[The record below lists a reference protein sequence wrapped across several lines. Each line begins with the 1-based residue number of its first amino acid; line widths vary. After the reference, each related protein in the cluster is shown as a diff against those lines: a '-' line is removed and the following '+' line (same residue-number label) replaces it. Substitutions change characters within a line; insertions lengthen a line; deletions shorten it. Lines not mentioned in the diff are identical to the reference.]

1 MHPVPNLRIRQ
12 VNAGPIQGAGEFVLY
27 WMTAFRRVRW
37 NFSLQRALEH
47 CRELNK
53 PLVILEAL
61 RTRYRWASDRL
72 HRFVIEGMAANER
85 AVAAAGNPGV
95 LYFPYVEPAPG
106 MGSGLLAEFAQRSCV
121 VVTDDFPCF
130 FLPKLVQLAGK
141 QLTVKLE
148 AIDSNGL
155 VPLRATDQAFTMAFH
170 FRRWLQKNLPQWL
183 EKSEFP
189 SSDPLKHYELPTSQP
204 LPISISRR
212 WKPADLPALLTDRGL
227 QSLPIDHQVLPTIT
241 TGGSDA
247 GATALKTFLKQKL
260 PRYKD
265 ERSQPEENVASG
277 VSPYL
282 HFGHLS
288 AHEIFA
294 AAVKPERW
302 SLDCLAKNAT
312 GKNEGWWGTA
322 PPLESFLDELITWR
336 EIGFNFCTHR
346 SDYDQYESLPAWC
359 QKTLAAHARDPR
371 PHLYE
376 LDQFEA
382 AATHDPLWNAAQ
394 RQLVR
399 EGRIH
404 NYLRMLWGK
413 KVLEWSASPQDALQ
427 TLIHLNNKY
436 ALDGRDPNSYS
447 GIFWC
452 LGRYDRP
459 WAPERPIFGMIR
471 YMSSENTAKKL
482 RVKKYLQQYGSTVL
496 LPLPGTPGTP
506 GNSQRRGRG

>member
-1 MHPVPNLRIRQ
+1 MHSVPAIRIRP
-12 VNAGPIQGAGEFVLY
+12 VNAQPMRADGDFVVY
-27 WMTAFRRVRW
+27 WMTAFRRVQF
-37 NFSLQRALEH
+37 NFSLQRAVEH
-47 CRELNK
+47 CRELKK

-72 HRFVIEGMAANER
+72 HRFVIEGMAANQA
-85 AVAAAGNPGV
+85 AVASAANPGV
-95 LYFPYVEPAPG
+95 LYYPYVEPAPG
-106 MGSGLLAEFAQRSCV
+106 RGSGLLAALAERACV

-130 FLPKLVQLAGK
+130 FLPQLVTLAGK
-141 QLTVKLE
+141 QLPLRLE

-155 VPLRATDQAFTMAFH
+155 VPLRATDHAFTMAFH

-189 SSDPLKHYELPTSQP
+189 LADPL
-204 LPISISRR
+204 
-212 WKPADLPALLTDRGL
+212 AL
-227 QSLPIDHQVLPTIT
+227 QSLPPIKRLPIAITQRWPSADLGRLLKSDGLSKLPIDHSVLPTET
-241 TGGSDA
+241 PGGSDA
-247 GATALKTFLKQKL
+247 AARVVRRFLQQRL

-265 ERSQPEENVASG
+265 ERNQPEQEVASG
-277 VSPYL
+277 ISPYL

-288 AHEIFA
+288 VHDVF
-294 AAVKPERW
+294 VRVMKTERW
-302 SLDCLAKNAT
+302 ALDCLAKKAT
-312 GKNEGWWGTA
+312 GKNEAWWGTS

-346 SDYDQYESLPAWC
+346 ADYDQYESLPDWC
-359 QKTLAAHARDPR
+359 RQTLAKHARDPR
-371 PHLYE
+371 PQQYDLAE
-376 LDQFEA
+376 FESA
-382 AATHDPLWNAAQ
+382 STHDPLWNAAQ

-399 EGRIH
+399 EGRMH

-436 ALDGRDPNSYS
+436 ALDGRNPNSYS

-482 RVKKYLQQYGSTVL
+482 RVKEYLKKYS
-496 LPLPGTPGTP
+496 
-506 GNSQRRGRG
+506 